1 MASLAEDIEVE
12 NLGMVQ
18 AVIQAAFG
26 SAAVPAVPAALA
38 IPTPAQGAQWTE
50 DMDYSEKYCDDV
62 FEYRRVT
69 VPRTMLSV
77 FPQGRCMEENEWRA
91 CGITMSR
98 GWQHYDHHTPEANVL
113 LFRRVRGTD
122 PKTGQVPKDMLEK
135 VQARETYIK
144 ELEQF
149 RDKMKADQE

>member
-1 MASLAEDIEVE
+1 MAMFDNGVLNGAPMPPGPE
-12 NLGMVQ
+12 MV
-18 AVIQAAFG
+18 AAWKEE
-26 SAAVPAVPAALA
+26 
-38 IPTPAQGAQWTE
+38 T
-50 DMDYSEKYCDDV
+50 DYSEKYCDDV

-122 PKTGQVPKDMLEK
+122 PKTGQVPPEMRDK
-135 VQARETYIK
+135 VRDREAYIA
-144 ELEQF
+144 ELESLRQRIRAEQESQ
-149 RDKMKADQE
+149 RDT